1 MHIDLGETRVFFFFL
16 IRSSISKQ
24 ANKTGIMAP
33 RDRVAAPDLG
43 RCQSPRI
50 PETKLQRR
58 RRRGTIGGV
67 AGPREEWRWPLGLA
81 YGRRTHGEVR
91 PPASACARVALRE
104 TAAYACPTRRGHVSR
119 RERAGMERW
128 HMCRARSGTRQQP
141 RHVGGGTVAQT
152 PVRPRDPAVK
162 PRWETAHGTTTPA
175 RWAPR
180 AVVSPS
186 PSRSLSARARFG
198 GWPRCRACGAVAR
211 RVPQPTHDC
220 HEPQSPWPVP
230 MCACFTVRRF
240 AGLHGTLAHDTVP
253 GLHLPR

>member
-1 MHIDLGETRVFFFFL
+1 
-16 IRSSISKQ
+16 
-24 ANKTGIMAP
+24 MAP
-33 RDRVAAPDLG
+33 RDRVAAPDPG

-128 HMCRARSGTRQQP
+128 HMCRARSGTS
-141 RHVGGGTVAQT
+141 
-152 PVRPRDPAVK
+152 
-162 PRWETAHGTTTPA
+162 TAAAPCGWGYGRANTGAPA
-175 RWAPR
+175 RSRGETEVGDGARDNNAPHGGAPR
-180 AVVSPS
+180 AVLTLTLSIPLRPARGSAGGRAAAHVA
-186 PSRSLSARARFG
+186 PSR
-198 GWPRCRACGAVAR
+198 AVS
-211 RVPQPTHDC
+211 PQPTHDC

-253 GLHLPR
+253 LLQHSNKTTTSSVLKYRLNTISNMLL